1 MRVNRELRAIKHNE
15 VRAVRSRLRYLIVLV
30 KRDDPSMKQVPVL
43 VEMRNRVLITSI
55 CRVSDTPVTVYAHG
69 PHVHLF
75 IVMSVSKIFT
85 YNETSAFR
93 PRRTLNFTC
102 ALRGSSTET
111 RDIWFTSSLRTRD
124 NLTCWLLPSI
134 LQRNTN

>member
-1 MRVNRELRAIKHNE
+1 
-15 VRAVRSRLRYLIVLV
+15 
-30 KRDDPSMKQVPVL
+30 MKQVPVL
-43 VEMRNRVLITSI
+43 VEMRNRVLMTSI
-55 CRVSDTPVTVYAHG
+55 CRVSDTKEHKAHG
-69 PHVHLF
+69 PHVCSSVL
-75 IVMSVSKIFT
+75 SVSKIFT

-124 NLTCWLLPSI
+124 ILTFWQLPSI